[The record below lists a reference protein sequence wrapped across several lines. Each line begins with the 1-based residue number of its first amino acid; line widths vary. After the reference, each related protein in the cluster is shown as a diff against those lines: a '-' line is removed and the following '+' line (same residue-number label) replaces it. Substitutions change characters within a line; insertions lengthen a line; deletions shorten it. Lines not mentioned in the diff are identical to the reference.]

1 MMCGG
6 FFCVWSIL
14 VAAAFWLAGSPSQ
27 SNPTDL
33 PAPPKWEPLAVHAN
47 FTSLPRPLPLGEV
60 DLRSKDGEGEA
71 AALAR
76 YPFFLSLPP
85 AICAIVTSFREKV
98 SPSRWRTAKAGR
110 GRKEL
115 LHRIIFYRKYG
126 KNLLQI
132 DNKRCIIYKWLWK
145 PDTSSAD
152 RDFLP
157 VLRILCR
164 RR

>member
-1 MMCGG
+1 MRMEHSCRSC
-6 FFCVWSIL
+6 FL
-14 VAAAFWLAGSPSQ
+14 VSGLALSVKACRLCQLPQSGSPWQ
-27 SNPTDL
+27 STQTASL
-33 PAPPKWEPLAVHAN
+33 CQGLSLWERWICVAKTERA
-47 FTSLPRPLPLGEV
+47 RPLPLR
-60 DLRSKDGEGEA
+60 DIL
-71 AALAR
+71 
-76 YPFFLSLPP
+76 FSLLHP

-98 SPSRWRTAKAGR
+98 SPSRWRNAKAGR

-115 LHRIIFYRKYG
+115 LYRIIFYRKYG

-145 PDTSSAD
+145 PDTSSTD
-152 RDFLP
+152 RLSLH